1 MSQQT
6 PSNIQGLILSQKLSV
21 IRLNDAGLPGEEICS
36 TPNIT
41 LGQRVLQG
49 GYLFLYFNLLQVIL
63 SNCIILFTYVS

>member
-6 PSNIQGLILSQKLSV
+6 PSNIQGLTLSQKLCV
-21 IRLNDAGLPGEEICS
+21 IRLHDAGLSAEEICS
-36 TPNIT
+36 TANIT

-63 SNCIILFTYVS
+63 SNYIILFTYVS